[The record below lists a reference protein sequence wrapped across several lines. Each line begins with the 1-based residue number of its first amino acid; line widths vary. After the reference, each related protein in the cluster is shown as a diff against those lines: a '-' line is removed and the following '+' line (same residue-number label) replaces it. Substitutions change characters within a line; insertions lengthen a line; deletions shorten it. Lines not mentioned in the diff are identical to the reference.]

1 MLTTLL
7 ERYGEAATLVAIW
20 TATGVAVDFVIYR
33 VVLARTRARGRKT
46 GTAIAQSVH
55 WLPTITAL
63 LLGLRIAAARL
74 PLDSRVDSAVI
85 VGIKLAFIA
94 VFTLKAAALA
104 GRLIRIYTQR
114 EDTPLPSSTIFVNL
128 ARGTIVI
135 VGALIGLAALDIS
148 ITPLVTALGVGGLA
162 VGLALQPTLENL
174 FAGVQ
179 VLMSRQI
186 EPGDFVRLQT
196 GEEGYI
202 QDVTWRNTTLKMLSN
217 DLVVVPNAILGKS
230 LVTNFTSLDEQHAV
244 IVPVSVAYASDLDLV
259 ERVAVEVASAVMRET
274 YGGVPD
280 FEPSARFVAFG
291 DSAIE
296 MRVVMRAERYD
307 LRFLVQHAFI
317 KRLHARFAEEG
328 IVVPFPQRTIHM
340 AKENR
345 S

>member
-1 MLTTLL
+1 MLTMLL
-7 ERYGEAATLVAIW
+7 EQYGQAATIVAIW
-20 TATGVAVDFVIYR
+20 TAAGIAIDFAIYR
-33 VVLARTRARGRKT
+33 VVLAQAKARGWKI
-46 GTAIAQSVH
+46 GTAVARSVH
-55 WLPTITAL
+55 WLPTATAL
-63 LLGLRIAAARL
+63 LIGVRIAAARL
-74 PLDSRVDSAVI
+74 PLDSRVDNAVL

-135 VGALIGLAALDIS
+135 VGTLVALAALDIS

-186 EPGDFVRLQT
+186 EPGDFVRLES

-217 DLVVVPNAILGKS
+217 DLVVVPNATLGRS

-244 IVPVSVAYASDLDLV
+244 IVPVGVAYASDLDLV
-259 ERVAVEVASAVMRET
+259 ERVALEVATTVMREAK
-274 YGGVPD
+274 GGVPD
-280 FEPSARFVAFG
+280 FEPTARFVAFG
-291 DSAIE
+291 DSAVE
-296 MRVVMRAERYD
+296 MRVVLRAERYD
-307 LRFLVQHAFI
+307 MRFCVQHDFI

-328 IVVPFPQRTIHM
+328 IVVPFPQRTVHVTT
-340 AKENR
+340 E
-345 S
+345 SPS